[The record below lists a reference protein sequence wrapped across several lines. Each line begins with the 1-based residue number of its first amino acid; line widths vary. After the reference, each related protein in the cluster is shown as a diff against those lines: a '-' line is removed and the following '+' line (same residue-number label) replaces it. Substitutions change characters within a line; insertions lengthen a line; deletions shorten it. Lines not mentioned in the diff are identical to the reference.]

1 MTALRAKLF
10 NEENLIKE
18 KMKKM
23 EKDYVEKI
31 GALQVKKKKCLI
43 LIIDR
48 KLFFNIDHRT
58 SFQDHLRFCNFNT

>member
-31 GALQVKKKKCLI
+31 GALQVKQKSLKMHI
-43 LIIDR
+43 LIIEQ
-48 KLFFNIDHRT
+48 KLLENVDCY
-58 SFQDHLRFCNFNT
+58 LRH

>member
-31 GALQVKKKKCLI
+31 GALQVRKKMLNVTFLLSIKT
-43 LIIDR
+43 
-48 KLFFNIDHRT
+48 H
-58 SFQDHLRFCNFNT
+58 

>member
-1 MTALRAKLF
+1 MTVLRAKLF

-31 GALQVKKKKCLI
+31 GALQVSEEIKFDL
-43 LIIDR
+43 
-48 KLFFNIDHRT
+48 
-58 SFQDHLRFCNFNT
+58 